1 MKMAKINRRKMF
13 KKGRMEKANPPG
25 KKNRPV
31 KYTAD

>member
-1 MKMAKINRRKMF
+1 MKMAKNNRRKMF

-25 KKNRPV
+25 KKVRPV